1 MDKKKLLCIFSLVV
15 IVVIVVVAFVLNH
28 RSYKG
33 VAKDFAKAVKSEDD
47 MEKFVE
53 KNFDAR
59 AYYVIEMMGKD
70 SDLNKD
76 DQAELKKYF
85 NKEYRKA
92 KKSDYEDSQEQL
104 TEAMKHFVSDDKLKF
119 KSANDPEEVEDFKL
133 LKKVKV
139 TFEDEDDKEVSYDFY
154 FYKKKLVLIDSYEA
168 KEVVAQSKATMSEQE
183 KDVYNYAV
191 KSYLGDSVKG
201 TTVKMMIDS
210 IMSSNSANIGEDGK
224 FISVEIDGISGVD
237 STDLDSAC
245 KKANTYEGGDNTYDN
260 VTAASKEMTIVKNKI
275 SSGKS
280 YKLTAEYERGIIY
293 KVLIEE
299 E

>member
-1 MDKKKLLCIFSLVV
+1 MGKKKLLCILA
-15 IVVIVVVAFVLNH
+15 IVVIVAVVAVAFVLNH

-53 KNFDAR
+53 KNFDAK

-70 SDLNKD
+70 SDLDKD

-104 TEAMKHFVSDDKLKF
+104 IEAMKHYVSDGKLKF
-119 KSANDPEEVEDFKL
+119 KSADDPEDVEDFKL

-139 TFEDEDDKEVSYDFY
+139 TFEDEDDEEVSYEFY

-168 KEVVAQSKATMSEQE
+168 KKAVVQSKAIADEQE
-183 KDVYNYAV
+183 KDMYNYTV

-201 TTVKMMIDS
+201 STVRAMIDS

-237 STDLDSAC
+237 SSNLDSAC
-245 KKANTYEGGDNTYDN
+245 KKANTYEGGENTYDN
-260 VTAASKEMTIVKNKI
+260 VTAAGKEMSIVKSKI

-280 YKLTAEYERGIIY
+280 YKVTAEYDSGIVY